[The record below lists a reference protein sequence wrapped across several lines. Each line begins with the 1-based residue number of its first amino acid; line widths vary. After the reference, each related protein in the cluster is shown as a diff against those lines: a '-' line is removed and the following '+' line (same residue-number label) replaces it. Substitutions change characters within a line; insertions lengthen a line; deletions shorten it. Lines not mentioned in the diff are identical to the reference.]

1 MKSIRY
7 RFVLVTIFTIIASSL
22 LSISLS
28 SFITGGLAFF
38 GIEMPKL
45 LGYALKELLAPIIT
59 IVISCIA
66 ITILSK
72 SIVQPIIEINEATK
86 EIAQGNFDIHLD
98 HEYLEDEFEQ
108 LTKNFNIMA
117 KELKSNEYLRK
128 NFISNVSHEFKTPVA
143 IISGYVKLIDQPN
156 TTQKERAEYCSII
169 ENECEKLNKLSA
181 NILSLSR
188 LDNQSIP
195 DSKDTFCLDEQI
207 RQSIIYLEPKWGKK
221 NIDFSIDTDEI
232 NYTGSEALM
241 SHVWTNLIDN
251 AIKFSNNNGIITVT
265 LHETDTYI
273 IATVEDRGI
282 GMDEYTRNHIFDRF
296 FQGDTSHKSDGNGL
310 GLSLVKRIV
319 ELSGGKIEVESTPGR
334 GSTFKVY
341 LYKPAEEKVEAEATE
356 ASRFSRLKSN
366 K

>member
-1 MKSIRY
+1 
-7 RFVLVTIFTIIASSL
+7 
-22 LSISLS
+22 
-28 SFITGGLAFF
+28 
-38 GIEMPKL
+38 MPKL

-143 IISGYVKLIDQPN
+143 IISGYVKLIDQPD

-169 ENECEKLNKLSA
+169 ENECEKCKLSA

-310 GLSLVKRIV
+310 GLSLAKNCR
-319 ELSGGKIEVESTPGR
+319 LSGGKISGKYAR
-334 GSTFKVY
+334 KGSTFKVY
-341 LYKPAEEKVEAEATE
+341 LYKPAEEKVEAEVTE